1 MFSIVAVSIYIP
13 TNSVGGFPFS
23 TPSPALTICRVF
35 DDGHSD
41 PCEMI
46 PHYSSDLHFSNNLQC
61 QTSYHVSTGHLYI
74 FFGEMSIRSSVP
86 FSLIEL
92 FVFAIE
98 SYELFAYF
106 WRLIPCQ
113 LQKFANSFSHSVDY
127 LFVLSMISF
136 AMQMLLSLINSHL
149 VIFVSITLGDE
160 SEKILLQFISKSAL
174 PLFFSIGHF

>member
-136 AMQMLLSLINSHL
+136 AMQMLLSLVMSHL
-149 VIFVSITLGDE
+149 FAVFSITLGNT
-160 SEKILLQFISKSAL
+160 SKQVFL
-174 PLFFSIGHF
+174 